1 MQIKSFAGITEILF
15 LCKCILWFLV
25 ICIWRSCGAFLL
37 FCFAFLFKVVSFYVV
52 IVGKRRS
59 HYMYLLLLMTELI
72 TNFRPTIYQSV
83 LPRVPILR
91 QQSLF

>member
-15 LCKCILWFLV
+15 LCKRILWFLV

-52 IVGKRRS
+52 ILGKRRS

-72 TNFRPTIYQSV
+72 STRPTVYQSV
-83 LPRVPILR
+83 LLRVPILR